1 MCITT
6 GLANPCDVKVTG
18 GSSQLYLAPKA
29 DIVEPI
35 QDPTGEV
42 TAVTMVAT
50 KGFFKV
56 EFAANE
62 SSFTEEVD
70 ANGQVTQQYTFISE
84 SRYQAQ
90 RNFIQELIDCRCGV
104 TVIHKEN
111 TGKRWFWGYED
122 TEEAFLLSSSGASG
136 TAKSDKNQET
146 IIMQALATAKA
157 NEFTGTVPV

>member
-6 GLANPCDVKVTG
+6 GLAKDCTTKVTG

-50 KGFFKV
+50 KVFFKV

-62 SSFTEEVD
+62 SLFTEETD
-70 ANGQVTQQYTFISE
+70 ANGQVTQQYTFVSE

-104 TVIHKEN
+104 SVIHKEN
-111 TGKRWFWGYED
+111 TGKSKFWGFED
-122 TEEAFLLSSSGASG
+122 TEEAYLLSNSATSG
-136 TAKSDKNQET
+136 TAKSDRNQET
-146 IIMQALATAKA
+146 VVLQALATFKA
-157 NEFTGTVPV
+157 NDFTGTVPV